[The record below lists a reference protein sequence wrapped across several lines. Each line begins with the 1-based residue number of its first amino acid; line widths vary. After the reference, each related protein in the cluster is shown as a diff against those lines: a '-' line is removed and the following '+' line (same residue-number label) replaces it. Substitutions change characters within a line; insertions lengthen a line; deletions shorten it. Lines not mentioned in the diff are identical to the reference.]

1 MCLVLRLQTH
11 LQVAAGSLLHRHLI
25 ESRRSSL
32 LPFTGMDAV
41 LVRQLLAIVRSLI
54 SEQRAIGVVL
64 PNPGSAAGDDGTEHH
79 RRQRDLA
86 HCSTSSAR
94 L

>member
-1 MCLVLRLQTH
+1 MCLGLRLQTR
-11 LQVAAGSLLHRHLI
+11 LQVAASSLLHRHLI
-25 ESRRSSL
+25 EGRRCGF
-32 LPFTGMDAV
+32 LPFAGMDTV
-41 LVRQLLAIVRSLI
+41 LVRQLLAIVRRLL

-64 PNPGSAAGDDGTEHH
+64 PNPGSAAGDDGTEHQ

>member
-11 LQVAAGSLLHRHLI
+11 LQVAASSLLHRHLI
-25 ESRRSSL
+25 EGRCCGFL
-32 LPFTGMDAV
+32 TFAGMDAV
-41 LVRQLLAIVRSLI
+41 LIRQLLAIVRSLI
-54 SEQRAIGVVL
+54 SEQHAIGIVL
-64 PNPGSAAGDDGTEHH
+64 PNPGSAAGDDSAEQQ
-79 RRQRDLA
+79 RRQHTPD